1 MHSVVIS
8 HIVSSLMAFREKT
21 AISSKEDKTMTHD
34 EYVNAAEFWNNREY
48 KEMPVDELK
57 TIVDDFLS
65 SSSVCVLATGYD
77 EFVRCTPLEYS
88 YHDGRLWIFTEGGEK
103 FIGLEHNKNVSLA
116 IFEKNPSFN
125 ELKSIQIMG
134 KAEIIEPM
142 SELYIAHALY
152 KKIPAA
158 ALQKLLD
165 QGRPMHLIC
174 ITPTKLDI
182 LFSEFKKKGYDS
194 RQKLY
199 F

>member
-1 MHSVVIS
+1 MN
-8 HIVSSLMAFREKT
+8 
-21 AISSKEDKTMTHD
+21 SSKEDKTMTHD

-48 KEMPVDELK
+48 KEMPLDELK
-57 TIVDDFLS
+57 TVVDDFLS
-65 SSSVCVLATGYD
+65 SSSVCALATGYD

-116 IFEKNPSFN
+116 VFEKNPSFN

-142 SELYIAHALY
+142 SELYIAHAQY

-165 QGRPMHLIC
+165 QGHPMHLIC

-194 RQKLY
+194 RQKLD